1 MLISK
6 EFLEAIDSHSM
17 EERNPLRHAK
27 VTIVKRIVHPK
38 NYPMIYPQ
46 AFLGVR
52 DFLLSDEYNQSYIKT
67 VLTLPSFIMPVN
79 GVKHTKSASI
89 HHKKYSTWLQ
99 RHNKDLLR

>member
-17 EERNPLRHAK
+17 EEQNPLRHAK
-27 VTIVKRIVHPK
+27 VTVVKRIFHPK

-52 DFLLSDEYNQSYIKT
+52 DFLLSDEYNQNYIKM
-67 VLTLPSFIMPVN
+67 S
-79 GVKHTKSASI
+79 
-89 HHKKYSTWLQ
+89 
-99 RHNKDLLR
+99 